1 VSRNAAIILLVHDLR
16 NLLNVINMCA
26 ASIHDKVPHGHADLE
41 FAELQRSID
50 LATDLV
56 RRFLGPGHQTSISRS
71 PQDLNQIIIR
81 ASETLAWIVGR
92 AIHVTLRTS
101 RNPLLVIVD
110 AIEVER
116 LLINLGMN
124 ARDAM
129 PDGGRL
135 IIETDL
141 VDVDNKA
148 DRALVPMARLRVR
161 DTGLG
166 MTPEVK
172 ARIFEPFFT
181 TKATGTGLG
190 LNSVAFTVGQ
200 LRGTLSVE
208 SETGAGTSVTVHLP
222 LADANHLSPTR
233 DGT

>member
-1 VSRNAAIILLVHDLR
+1 MSKNAAIILLVHDLR

-26 ASIHDKVPHGHADLE
+26 ASIHDRVPHGQADLE

-56 RRFLGPGHQTSISRS
+56 RRLLGPRHRASISRS

-92 AIHVTLRTS
+92 AIHVTLRIWPT
-101 RNPLLVIVD
+101 PLTVIVD
-110 AIEVER
+110 AVEVER
-116 LLINLGMN
+116 LILNLGMN

-135 IIETDL
+135 TIETDL
-141 VDVDNKA
+141 VDVDIETDKA
-148 DRALVPMARLRVR
+148 LAPMARLRVS

-166 MTPEVK
+166 MTAEVR

-181 TKATGTGLG
+181 TKDTGTGLG
-190 LNSVAFTVGQ
+190 LNAVAFTVDQ
-200 LRGTLSVE
+200 LGGTLSVE
-208 SETGAGTSVTVHLP
+208 SETGTGTSVTVHLP
-222 LADANHLSPTR
+222 LSDANHRSPTR
-233 DGT
+233 NET